1 MLFSPSI
8 KTQTVYHNVTVEVYQ
23 DSVSVDGEKQG
34 TLPKKQS
41 TIQEVFKAIL
51 FYCLVGIFLIAIYV
65 GLLIIAVITTNR
77 F

>member
-8 KTQTVYHNVTVEVYQ
+8 KTQTVYQDSVEVYQ